1 MRNRRFHNTL
11 LLALATAVFTVL
23 ALSLSSPI
31 SATQGVTGGRTL
43 RDNEFPDNNIGWLEG
58 TTIDNYNVRLLLD
71 DVSWIQTTDG
81 DFKAGQNFEN
91 VEVIG
96 TGEDGSVRIGS
107 VGDYWAS
114 MENTPSPVNQGGS
127 LVWTGGDY
135 LYALQGDNTNNFW
148 RYSISDDNWYKMGNT
163 PGLVYFGG
171 SLVWTGGD
179 NIYALQGGYP
189 SGLNGYPENGFWRY
203 SITSDSWTS
212 MTDTPEGVSAGGSL
226 AWTGGDN
233 IYALQGDLKDN
244 FWRYSISSDSWT
256 SMTDIGGNVHV
267 GGSLAWTG
275 GDNIYALQGNSANFW
290 GYSISGN
297 SWTQMTSTPNNNK
310 VGLGGSLAWGNSDY
324 IYALRGRGNRHF
336 WRYSI
341 SGGNWTSLEDTPK
354 AVAGGGSLAWTGGD
368 NIYAP
373 RGGGFEKDFWR
384 YTILPDLPYY
394 SGTFIS
400 MAHDTSGMVNW
411 GTISWDNYTPENTS
425 LEIWTRTSSDNL
437 NWSDWEN
444 CEDNAQVPSLENRY
458 IQYKAIFSTPDVKIE
473 PALDEIRIKYERH
486 RSQGAFISKAWDGG
500 GFISSWDNLS
510 WLATVLAN
518 TSITWHTRTSQ
529 NTISWSSWENLGDD
543 NSTRPGERYLQVKTT
558 LTGDNIVT
566 PLLHWYRLYYTVR
579 ILDVSVSIL
588 PSENSAI
595 PGENVK
601 FIVTVWNNGENDDNY
616 DLTADDN
623 AGWSLYIEN
632 EVLEVPGGEK
642 RTTTLTVTIFENA
655 LAYSEDNILVTA
667 TSQTDDTVTNN
678 ASCIARAKV
687 VRGVQVSILPQEN
700 EGAPGV
706 VLKYTVTIKN
716 TGNAGDNF
724 TLGKTQTKNWD
735 LGLPIL
741 VGPLGQNE
749 IYSVTLNVLIPSDA
763 ESGTDDKI
771 TVTAT
776 SRADQSVS
784 AEDCCIARAIVRG
797 VSVSISPSEDNAAPD
812 ENVTFTVT
820 VTNTGEV
827 ADDYELTVTDDA
839 GWGAWLDVNLLE
851 DVAPDESRQT
861 MVSVTVPSDAIEGD
875 LTMISVTAT
884 SKANPAIKNS
894 AECRAKA
901 MVEEEPSGFPWLPAA
916 AVVVVGAIIAV
927 ILVMRPFKTAPAT
940 RFKWGR

>member
-1 MRNRRFHNTL
+1 MRNKYFHNIPI
-11 LLALATAVFTVL
+11 LALATAALTVL
-23 ALSLSSPI
+23 ALSLSSLT
-31 SATQGVTGGRTL
+31 SATPVVTEGGRTIW
-43 RDNEFPDNNIGWLEG
+43 DNEFPDNNIGWLEG

-81 DFKAGQNFEN
+81 DFKAGENFEN

-96 TGEDGSVRIGS
+96 TGKDGSVRIGGI
-107 VGDYWAS
+107 GDYWTSVAD
-114 MENTPSPVNQGGS
+114 T
-127 LVWTGGDY
+127 L
-135 LYALQGDNTNNFW
+135 DNIG
-148 RYSISDDNWYKMGNT
+148 R
-163 PGLVYFGG
+163 GG

-179 NIYALQGGYP
+179 NIYALQGVKG
-189 SGLNGYPENGFWRY
+189 NFWRY
-203 SITSDSWTS
+203 SISGDNWISVADTPAGVYRGGSLVWTGGDNIYALRGGATDNFWRYSISGDNWTS
-212 MTDTPEGVSAGGSL
+212 ATKTLGTVSYGGSLVWTESDYIDTLQGVTNNFWRYSISGDNWTSVAKTLGTVAVGASLVWTEGDYIYTLQGATDDFWRYSISNNSWASKEEAPGSMYPGGSL

-233 IYALQGDLKDN
+233 IYALQG
-244 FWRYSISSDSWT
+244 
-256 SMTDIGGNVHV
+256 GE
-267 GGSLAWTG
+267 
-275 GDNIYALQGNSANFW
+275 
-290 GYSISGN
+290 
-297 SWTQMTSTPNNNK
+297 NN
-310 VGLGGSLAWGNSDY
+310 
-324 IYALRGRGNRHF
+324 
-336 WRYSI
+336 
-341 SGGNWTSLEDTPK
+341 
-354 AVAGGGSLAWTGGD
+354 
-368 NIYAP
+368 
-373 RGGGFEKDFWR
+373 FWR

-400 MAHDTSGMVNW
+400 MAHNTGGVANW

-437 NWSDWEN
+437 NWSVWKKCEN
-444 CEDNAQVPSLENRY
+444 NAQVPSLENRY
-458 IQYKAIFSTPDVKIE
+458 IQYKAIFSTDNYKVK
-473 PALDEIRIKYERH
+473 PALDEIRIKYEMH
-486 RSQGAFISKAWDGG
+486 RSQGAFISKAWDSG

-510 WLATVLAN
+510 WLATVPAN
-518 TSITWHTRTSQ
+518 TSITWHTRTSP
-529 NTISWSSWENLGDD
+529 NNISWSSWENLGDD
-543 NSTRPGERYLQVKTT
+543 NSIRPGDRYLQVKAT

-566 PLLHWYRLYYTVR
+566 PLLHWYRIYYTVR

-588 PSENSAI
+588 PSENSAL
-595 PGENVK
+595 PGENVS
-601 FIVTVWNNGENDDNY
+601 FIVTIRNIGENDDNY

-632 EVLEVPGGEK
+632 EVLDVPSGEK

-687 VRGVQVSILPQEN
+687 VRGVQVSISPPEY
-700 EGAPGV
+700 EGAPDAE
-706 VLKYTVTIKN
+706 LKYTVTIKN
-716 TGNAGDNF
+716 TGNAEDNF
-724 TLGKTQTKNWD
+724 TLGKTQTKNWG
-735 LGLPIL
+735 LGLPTL
-741 VGPLGQNE
+741 VGPLGPGEDN
-749 IYSVTLNVLIPSDA
+749 SVTLKVLIPSDA

-776 SRADQSVS
+776 SRADPSVS
-784 AEDCCIARAIVRG
+784 DNDSCIARAIVRG
-797 VSVSISPSEDNAAPD
+797 VLVSISPSEDNAEPE
-812 ENVTFTVT
+812 ENVTVTVT

-851 DVAPDESRQT
+851 DIAPDENRQT
-861 MVSVTVPSDAIEGD
+861 MVSVTVPSDAIDGD
-875 LTMISVTAT
+875 LTVISVTAT

-894 AECRAKA
+894 AECRVKA